1 MPQQKT
7 LPSHLKLVTESNTVN
22 STNVGVLLG
31 TQSEMFP
38 LAKPHLLIFSDLN
51 KISSESFLSLI
62 SDAKPTLILDLRPIP
77 RFDFGRLNRKAIFEF
92 FKMHDAIY
100 IDVTGVIGVFSKADA
115 NLNPSLMA
123 KSLSD
128 MTKTMGLTMRGPL
141 LFLFDDSNLLSA
153 STQVFADS
161 LSHNEGKKW
170 EICVYT

>member
-7 LPSHLKLVTESNTVN
+7 LPSHLKLVTKTNTVE
-22 STNVGVLLG
+22 SSNVGLLAG

-38 LAKPHLLIFSDLN
+38 LAKPHLLIFSDLT

-77 RFDFGRLNRKAIFEF
+77 RFDFGRLNRKAIFKLF
-92 FKMHDAIY
+92 QTNDAIY
-100 IDVTGVIGVFSKADA
+100 IDVTGAIGVSSKADA

-128 MTKTMGLTMRGPL
+128 MTKTMGFPMRGPL

-153 STQVFADS
+153 STQVFADT
-161 LSHNEGKKW
+161 LSHKEGKKW
-170 EICVYT
+170 EVCIRT